1 MTASTYHTLDDI
13 QLRKDELKV
22 QIDQQSARIGTLW
35 NDLFLPQKANTKGE
49 LIANLV
55 SNSVTAI
62 DAFLLV
68 RKLMN
73 TYGWLIGRR
82 KKK

>member
-1 MTASTYHTLDDI
+1 MTASTYNTLDDI

-35 NDLFLPQKANTKGE
+35 NDLLLPQKANTKGE